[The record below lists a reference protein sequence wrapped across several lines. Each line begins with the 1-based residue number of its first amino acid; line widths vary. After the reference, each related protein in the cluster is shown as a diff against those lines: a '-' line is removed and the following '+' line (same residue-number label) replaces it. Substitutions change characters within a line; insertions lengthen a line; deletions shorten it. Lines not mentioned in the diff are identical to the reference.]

1 MAQKYCSSC
10 GTELREGSV
19 FCSNCGTSVEKPVVR
34 NREIRGIF
42 DYYKEA
48 LRKYADFSGRASVRE
63 FWMFVVGNLIIGFLG
78 GIAVT
83 IIAVLIGLSSRNTIL
98 GALVYMIIAGGYGLY
113 IIIPSISI
121 AVRRLHD
128 QDKSGAFYFITL
140 IPYIGPIIILIFMCL
155 QGNLGINQYGEPSD
169 Y

>member
-10 GTELREGSV
+10 GVELREGSQY
-19 FCSNCGTSVEKPVVR
+19 CSNCGTSIEKSVVR

-63 FWMFVVGNLIIGFLG
+63 FWMFVVGNLIIGFVG
-78 GIAVT
+78 GIVA
-83 IIAVLIGLSSRNTIL
+83 LIL
-98 GALVYMIIAGGYGLY
+98 GILLAYTYQNYWIGFLVYLILVGGYGLY
-113 IIIPSISI
+113 ILIPSIAIS
-121 AVRRLHD
+121 VRRLHD
-128 QDKSGAFYFITL
+128 QDKSGAFYFITF

-155 QGNLGINQYGEPSD
+155 QGSLGSNLYGNPSE

>member
-10 GTELREGSV
+10 GAELREGSV
-19 FCSNCGTSVEKPVVR
+19 FCSNCGTSIEKPVVR
-34 NREIRGIF
+34 YREIRGIF

-78 GIAVT
+78 GIGVLILA
-83 IIAVLIGLSSRNTIL
+83 ILIGLSSRNYYL
-98 GALVYMIIAGGYGLY
+98 GALVYIILVGGYGLY

-128 QDKSGAFYFITL
+128 QDKSGAFYFITF

-155 QGNLGINQYGEPSD
+155 QGNLGINQYGEPSE